1 MRASDDPSWA
11 LYPNTILAF
20 NSSDHFEIDLRE
32 AVASQRREYLHAA
45 NLDQPFAVI
54 TACNPRGRHHSDP
67 DNARFAHQLEAQ
79 VRQRGLHLVHVDGVS
94 PDRTHRES
102 GVAVKV
108 SREDAMTL
116 AKQYHQSAFFWFD
129 GEAFWVVPALVEAA
143 AVRLPI
149 VSSQTSS

>member
-20 NSSDHFEIDLRE
+20 NSANHFEIDLRE
-32 AVASQRREYLHAA
+32 TVASKKRKYLRAA

-54 TACNPRGRHHSDP
+54 TACNPCGHSHSDL
-67 DNARFAHQLEAQ
+67 DNVRFANQLEAQ
-79 VRQRGLHLVHVDGVS
+79 VQQSGLHLVHVDGVS

-102 GVAVKV
+102 GIAVKI
-108 SREDAMTL
+108 SRQDATTL
-116 AKQYHQSAFFWFD
+116 AKQYNQSAFFLFD
-129 GEAFWVVPALVEAA
+129 GEAFWVVPALVESA